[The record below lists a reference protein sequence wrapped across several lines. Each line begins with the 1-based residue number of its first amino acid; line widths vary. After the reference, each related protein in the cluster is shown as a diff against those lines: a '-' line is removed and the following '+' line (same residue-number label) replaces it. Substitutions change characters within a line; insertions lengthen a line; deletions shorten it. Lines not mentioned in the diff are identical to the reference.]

1 MHVLI
6 YGHCKQPGDV
16 FGDSSSPR
24 LSVLSAQRSIHLEGK
39 FKISSYLLNV
49 LNSDLSSVSLRGN
62 KVCDLASLVT

>member
-1 MHVLI
+1 MLI
-6 YGHCKQPGDV
+6 YEHCKQPGDV
-16 FGDSSSPR
+16 FGASFSSR

-39 FKISSYLLNV
+39 FKNSSYLLDV